1 MFRIPGTRAILLA
14 AALAVLTL
22 GAFQAQAHAKL
33 VSANPA
39 PDSSVSPPKNI
50 LLSFSE
56 DIAKNLSSVKLAD
69 AGGHAVATMQMPAPD
84 AKSLSIMPNAPLAPG
99 RYTVSWTAVSTGDG
113 HKMTGTYHFTVK

>member
-1 MFRIPGTRAILLA
+1 MFRIPGTRAGLLA
-14 AALAVLTL
+14 VALAVMTL
-22 GAFQAQAHAKL
+22 GAIQAQAHAKL

-56 DIAKNLSSVKLAD
+56 DIAKNLSSVKLTD
-69 AGGHAVATMQMPAPD
+69 GGGHAIAMMQMPASD
-84 AKSLSIMPNAPLAPG
+84 AKSLSFMPNSTLGPG
-99 RYTVSWTAVSTGDG
+99 RYTVSWTAVSTDDG